1 MDSQEPET
9 VVVSDL
15 DEFVRTLV
23 GWHNHKVKVLEHM
36 MEIPS
41 GTEVVF
47 NKNAPMVLEGE
58 LLKGFCMGIQLALM
72 ELGKLP
78 FEAEM
83 DDEQEVNTDSS
94 EKTIH

>member
-1 MDSQEPET
+1 MDTQDTGT

-15 DEFVRTLV
+15 DDFVRTLT
-23 GWHNHKVKVLEHM
+23 GWHTHKVKVLEHM

-78 FEAEM
+78 FEAELEEE
-83 DDEQEVNTDSS
+83 DGIPEASPT
-94 EKTIH
+94 KH